1 MANIESAQDEKT
13 APKPAS
19 CHPSRPLYSRGLCR
33 PCYDTVRWTGKPPRT
48 LAGEA
53 RAVAEEATAH
63 IPRVKRKAEKES
75 RYIRTQN
82 PKVANFVA
90 GVAVKNFLDM
100 EKAVEEIRP
109 KLTPYQIAETAQK
122 LERDPYVQ
130 GAIQKTLEKRGL
142 DEKSKGHF
150 VDLLWRYAE
159 SEDPSDEKRQLQS
172 MRILG
177 KAFVGENVHVE
188 KMQPLKIQGADEI
201 VTAMLGEGW
210 EKQVDSHD
218 ALEEKN

>member
-19 CHPSRPLYSRGLCR
+19 CHPDRPLYSHGLCR
-33 PCYDTVRWTGKPPRT
+33 RCYDTVRWTGKPPRT
-48 LAGEA
+48 LTGEA
-53 RAVAEEATAH
+53 RAMAEEATAH
-63 IPRVKRKAEKES
+63 IPRVKRKPERES

-90 GVAVKNFLDM
+90 GVAVKNFLDL

-109 KLTPYQIAETAQK
+109 KLTPYQIAETARK
-122 LERDPYVQ
+122 LEDDPHVQ
-130 GAIQKTLEKRGL
+130 AAIQNTLQKRGL
-142 DEKSKGHF
+142 DEKSKDHF

-159 SEDPSDEKRQLQS
+159 SEDPKDEKRQLQS

-188 KMQPLKIQGADEI
+188 KMQPLKIQGANEL
-201 VTAMLGEGW
+201 VTGMLGEDW
-210 EKQVDSHD
+210 EKHAS
-218 ALEEKN
+218 ACSSLEERE